1 MLTQGVAGQPFL
13 YESCWPFKDA
23 AVRQTQIGQIVR
35 LQVKKKRGKWQTPT
49 HTPGPLTDP
58 ALLAETICPIGTLD
72 LSAVTFW
79 NPLKPGR
86 YQLRHVLL
94 SPKGS
99 VVQIHPAVVT
109 VEIR

>member
-1 MLTQGVAGQPFL
+1 V
-13 YESCWPFKDA
+13 K
-23 AVRQTQIGQIVR
+23 
-35 LQVKKKRGKWQTPT
+35 LQVKKGRGRWQTPT

-72 LSAVTFW
+72 LSAVTLW
-79 NPLKPGR
+79 NPMKPGR
-86 YQLRHVLL
+86 YQRRHVLV

-99 VVQIHPAVVT
+99 VTQIHSAVVT